1 MARYASGNRQGLAQG
16 IFQVGGQ
23 IGGALSPLL
32 AALIIVPRRQTTL
45 CWFAS
50 LAILAAMVLM
60 IGIARQHT
68 TIRTQFLASM
78 SLRSKAT
85 DGRRSH
91 SPADVWLGLSVLS
104 LLMFSKLAYV
114 ETFVGSWPHT
124 FYLIDRFHVS
134 IATSQLML
142 FIFFLSSAA
151 GVLLGGYVG
160 DRIRPAATGSS
171 GFRSSFHSR

>member
-1 MARYASGNRQGLAQG
+1 YHPEATRMARYASGNRQGLAQG

-32 AALIIVPRRQTTL
+32 AALIIVPRGQTTL

-50 LAILAAMVLM
+50 LAILAMVLM

-78 SLRSKAT
+78 ISRSKAA

-114 ETFVGSWPHT
+114 ESFRSFYT
-124 FYLIDRFHVS
+124 FYLIARFNVS
-134 IATSQLML
+134 IATSPLMC
-142 FIFFLSSAA
+142 
-151 GVLLGGYVG
+151 
-160 DRIRPAATGSS
+160 
-171 GFRSSFHSR
+171 SFSLHPPPPVYY

>member
-1 MARYASGNRQGLAQG
+1 
-16 IFQVGGQ
+16 
-23 IGGALSPLL
+23 
-32 AALIIVPRRQTTL
+32 
-45 CWFAS
+45 
-50 LAILAAMVLM
+50 MVLM

-78 SLRSKAT
+78 SSRSKAA

-91 SPADVWLGLSVLS
+91 SPADVRLGLSVLS

-114 ETFVGSWPHT
+114 ESFRSFYT

-142 FIFFLSSAA
+142 FIFFVSSAA
-151 GVLLGGYVG
+151 GVLLGGIVG
-160 DRIRPAATGSS
+160 EGLAATASS
-171 GFRSSFHSR
+171 GFRYLVHSRLPFCCLRWISFGQAF